1 MSNIVFVIQQ
11 QLIKVIILTL
21 LGLALQLVAILIIKP
36 VAIRKTWRQSKLK
49 GILGVSGGIILLLVV
64 FFALLSPAIPHADGN
79 PLLLNQNDRG
89 QTSQGLTPT
98 PYGPEKPKIGT
109 TTWTPSP
116 TYTWTPTYTS
126 TASPSPS
133 YTPTPF
139 PSLTPTPREQQRTET
154 PTRTPIPPCYSDG
167 PFFFERPRS
176 GEEFAFGSSVPLIIR
191 INPEMM
197 RQMNYTSYSIRYIPA
212 SRSREETPLEKW
224 DVIQTKTPLSV
235 SLIETVWTPMRSGT
249 YWLSAA
255 LYWDGQHTAN
265 ALQQCAIKVIV
276 R

>member
-1 MSNIVFVIQQ
+1 MSDIVFIIQQ
-11 QLIKVIILTL
+11 ELIKIITL
-21 LGLALQLVAILIIKP
+21 SLLVLVLQLVAILIIKP

-49 GILGVSGGIILLLVV
+49 VILGVSGGIFLSLVV
-64 FFALLSPAIPHADGN
+64 FFVLLSPAIPHVDGN
-79 PLLLNQNDRG
+79 PLLKQNDRG

-116 TYTWTPTYTS
+116 THTFTPTYTL
-126 TASPSPS
+126 TASSSPS
-133 YTPTPF
+133 YTPTPA
-139 PSLTPTPREQQRTET
+139 PSLTPTPSGQKQTET
-154 PTRTPIPPCYSDG
+154 PTRTPIPPCYSEG

-176 GEEFAFGSSVPLIIR
+176 GEEFTFGSSVPLIMR

-212 SRSREETPLEKW
+212 SRSKEEIPLEKW
-224 DVIQTKTPLSV
+224 DVIQTKTPLSD
-235 SLIETVWTPMRSGT
+235 SLIETVWTPMKSGT

-255 LYWDGQHTAN
+255 LYWDGQYTAN